1 MNIFAR
7 EGKLTSRAGYSTTL
21 QVKNVYWNY
30 KGITE
35 DKL

>member
-1 MNIFAR
+1 MNIFAK
-7 EGKLTSRAGYSTTL
+7 EDKLTSIAGYGTTL